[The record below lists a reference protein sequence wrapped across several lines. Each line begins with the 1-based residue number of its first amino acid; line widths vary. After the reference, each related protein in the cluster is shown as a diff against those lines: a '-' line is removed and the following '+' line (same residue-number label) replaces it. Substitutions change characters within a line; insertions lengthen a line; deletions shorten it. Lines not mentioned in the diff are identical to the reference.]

1 MKKAKEPMSITKQ
14 YSIRYFFNGLAWLL
28 FSIFNLSENQIV
40 NFIGS
45 MFMLL
50 AAICTF
56 ITLLPNRES
65 DDEMSLKHI
74 RLAKSISLD
83 LTVLFLMAVGVC
95 SLFPQNSINY
105 KYIYGFIISVSQIIS
120 GVLFHMFEKGEN

>member
-28 FSIFNLSENQIV
+28 FSIFNLSENKIA
-40 NFIGS
+40 NIIGS

-50 AAICTF
+50 AAICTL

-74 RLAKSISLD
+74 SIAKSAALD
-83 LTVLFLMAVGVC
+83 LTVVILMTVGVC
-95 SLFPQNSINY
+95 SLFPHNNINY
-105 KYIYGFIISVSQIIS
+105 RYVYGFIVSVSQIIA
-120 GVLFHMFEKGEN
+120 GLLFHLLEKGAN